1 MVTICKTMHLGIKL
15 LNQDGKN
22 HFSIYE
28 SLDVVE
34 VEDNSDPLL

>member
-1 MVTICKTMHLGIKL
+1 MVTKCKTMYLSMKL
-15 LNQDGKN
+15 LNQDDKN

-34 VEDNSDPLL
+34 VEDNSDPFI